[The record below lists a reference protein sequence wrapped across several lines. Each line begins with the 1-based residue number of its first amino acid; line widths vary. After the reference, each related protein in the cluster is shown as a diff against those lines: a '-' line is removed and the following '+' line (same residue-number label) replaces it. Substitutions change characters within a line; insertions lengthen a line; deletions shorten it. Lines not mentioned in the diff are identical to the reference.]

1 MDVTMATLTYPLRPH
16 ASRAEQELISYLEGL
31 RQESRI
37 AKEDTDL
44 QDADATMDAVRGT
57 QSPSPRGYPA
67 FRLNL
72 LADQVQRKTGLYTDA
87 RPVLEVV
94 SGNPTQK
101 DRCEL
106 LTKCL
111 MAVWDE
117 TTWQEQL
124 ARGLALGLQ
133 LGCNVGMM
141 AWDPVADHG
150 RGDLRP
156 RFYDPRAVWIDPA
169 VTAATQL
176 EQAEFVCTEEVRAL
190 GSLIEQFG
198 PRAENVKPDGAVSS
212 YPERPS
218 SERGVRSPAF
228 TEQGRRRRRGQ
239 RSTPGQV
246 PRAYCRHYWF
256 KDWPR
261 GSDGK
266 PQRYTRVGVDGQG
279 QPLLKA
285 TRRQIR
291 HVVVAGGAV
300 LVDEPNP
307 YWHQMYPI
315 EVLDWGVESDHL
327 WGTSEIK
334 HLRSAQSA
342 IERLA
347 SQMLRNA
354 TLMNNFKVVAD
365 MNALDPD
372 QWDSLTNRPAIILRK
387 RPNTQLAFESPPSL
401 PPYLFT
407 LMQFLVQAMDLIS
420 GMNDAAKGSG
430 SPSQSGVAVESLQIA
445 AQTVI
450 RLQAR
455 RLEAFIERLFQKAI
469 ACIYQYFTGD
479 RVLKI
484 FGPGLEVTTH
494 IFDRAVLTFG
504 LDGASIQEA
513 FRDYTLSIRPG
524 SSLNATRVQK
534 GVLAGNLYQ
543 MQLIPGVDVLKQVE
557 WSNPEETIVEARKD
571 MIARTQVMMAA
582 QAMGGA
588 QQPQGNLSR
597 SARGQSASR
606 QPASFPANAR

>member
-1 MDVTMATLTYPLRPH
+1 VATLTYPIRPQS
-16 ASRAEQELISYLEGL
+16 SRAEQELISYLEGL

-37 AKEDTDL
+37 AKEMTDL
-44 QDADATMDAVRGT
+44 QDADAQLDAVRGT
-57 QSPSPRGYPA
+57 QQPTPRGYPA
-67 FRLNL
+67 FSLNL

-87 RPVLEVV
+87 RPILEVV
-94 SGNPTQK
+94 SGNPTNK
-101 DRCEL
+101 ARCEL

-111 MAVWDE
+111 MALWDE

-141 AWDPVADHG
+141 AWDPLADHG

-169 VTAATQL
+169 VTQATQL

-198 PRAENVKPDGAVSS
+198 PRAEAVRADGAVST
-212 YPERPS
+212 YPERPAR
-218 SERGVRSPAF
+218 ERGLMSPGL
-228 TEQGRRRRRGQ
+228 TGPWRRRSRGQ
-239 RSTPGQV
+239 RTTPGQV

-266 PQRYTRVGVDGQG
+266 PQRYTRVGVDAQG
-279 QPLLKA
+279 QPILKSVQ
-285 TRRQIR
+285 RQIR

-307 YWHQMYPI
+307 YWHRMYPI

-354 TLMNNFKVVAD
+354 TLMNNLKVVAD
-365 MNALDPD
+365 MHALDPD
-372 QWDSLTNRPAIILRK
+372 QWDALSNRPAIILRK
-387 RPNTQLAFESPPSL
+387 RPNTQLEFQSPPSL

-420 GMNDAAKGSG
+420 GLNDATKGSG

-455 RLEAFIERLFQKAI
+455 RLEAFLERLFQKAI
-469 ACIYQYFTGD
+469 ACVYQYYTGE

-484 FGPGLEVTTH
+484 YGPGMQVTTH

-504 LDGASIQEA
+504 LDGASIEDA
-513 FRDYTLSIRPG
+513 FRDYTMSVRPG

-534 GVLAGNLYQ
+534 GVMAGNLYQ
-543 MQLIPGVDVLKQVE
+543 MQLLPGVDVLKAVE
-557 WSNPEETIVEARKD
+557 WQNPEETIDEARKD
-571 MIARTQVMMAA
+571 LIARTQVMMAA

-588 QQPQGNLSR
+588 GQQPQGGLQR
-597 SARGQSASR
+597 AARGQSASR
-606 QPASFPANAR
+606 TPSSFPASGG

>member
-1 MDVTMATLTYPLRPH
+1 MCGVATLTYPIRPQN
-16 ASRAEQELISYLEGL
+16 SRAEQELISYLEGL
-31 RQESRI
+31 RQESRV
-37 AKEDTDL
+37 AKEQTDL
-44 QDADATMDAVRGT
+44 QDADATLDAVRGT
-57 QSPSPRGYPA
+57 QAPTPRGYPA
-67 FRLNL
+67 FSLNL
-72 LADQVQRKTGLYTDA
+72 LADQVQRKAGLYTDA
-87 RPVLEVV
+87 RPILEVV
-94 SGNPTQK
+94 SGNPTNK
-101 DRCEL
+101 PRCEL

-111 MAVWDE
+111 MALWDE

-141 AWDPVADHG
+141 AWDPLADHG

-176 EQAEFVCTEEVRAL
+176 EQAEFVCTEEVRAI

-198 PRAENVKPDGAVSS
+198 PRAEGVRPDGTVSS
-212 YPERPS
+212 YPDRPAR
-218 SERGVRSPAF
+218 ERGVLSPGL
-228 TEQGRRRRRGQ
+228 TGTWRRRPRGQ
-239 RSTPGQV
+239 RSTQGQV

-266 PQRYTRVGVDGQG
+266 PQRYQRVGLDAQG
-279 QPLLKA
+279 QPILKSA
-285 TRRQIR
+285 RRQIR
-291 HVVVAGGAV
+291 HVVVAGGTV

-315 EVLDWGVESDHL
+315 EVLDWGVESEHL

-354 TLMNNFKVVAD
+354 TLMNNLKVVAD

-372 QWDSLTNRPAIILRK
+372 QWDALSNRPAIILRK
-387 RPNTQLAFESPPSL
+387 RPNTQLQFESPPSL

-407 LMQFLVQAMDLIS
+407 LVQFLVQAMDLIS
-420 GMNDAAKGSG
+420 GLNESTKGSG

-445 AQTVI
+445 AQTTI
-450 RLQAR
+450 RFQAR
-455 RLEAFIERLFQKAI
+455 RLEGFLERLFQKAI
-469 ACIYQYFTGD
+469 ACIYQFYTGE
-479 RVLKI
+479 RVLRI
-484 FGPGLEVTTH
+484 YGPGMELQTYL
-494 IFDRAVLTFG
+494 FDRAVLTFG
-504 LDGASIQEA
+504 LDGAEIQEA
-513 FRDYTLSIRPG
+513 FRDYAMTVRPG

-534 GVLAGNLYQ
+534 GVLAGNLFS
-543 MQLIPGVDVLKQVE
+543 MGLVPGVDVLKSVE
-557 WSNPEETIVEARKD
+557 WNNPEDTIQEARKD
-571 MIARTQVMMAA
+571 QIERTQVAMAA
-582 QAMGGA
+582 QAMGGGA
-588 QQPQGNLSR
+588 QPQGGLQR
-597 SARGQSASR
+597 AARGQSASR
-606 QPASFPANAR
+606 TPASFPATPG

>member
-1 MDVTMATLTYPLRPH
+1 MATLTYPIRPQG
-16 ASRAEQELISYLEGL
+16 SRAEAELISYLEGL

-37 AKEDTDL
+37 AKEQTDL
-44 QDADATMDAVRGT
+44 SEADAYLDAVRGT
-57 QSPSPRGYPA
+57 GPQQPRGYPA
-67 FRLNL
+67 FSLNL
-72 LADQVQRKTGLYTDA
+72 LADQVQRKAGLYTDA
-87 RPVLEVV
+87 RPILEVV
-94 SGNPTQK
+94 SGNPTNK
-101 DRCEL
+101 PRCEL

-111 MAVWDE
+111 MALWDE

-133 LGCNVGMM
+133 LGSNVGLMS
-141 AWDPVADHG
+141 WDPLADHG

-156 RFYDPRAVWIDPA
+156 RFYDPRAVWIDPS

-176 EQAEFVCTEEVRAL
+176 EQAEFVCTEEVRAVA
-190 GSLIEQFG
+190 SLLEQFG
-198 PRAENVKPDGAVSS
+198 PRAEGVKADGAVSS
-212 YPERPS
+212 YPERPGR
-218 SERGVRSPAF
+218 ERGVLSPGL
-228 TEQGRRRRRGQ
+228 TGPWRRRSRGQ

-246 PRAYCRHYWF
+246 PRAYCRHFWF

-266 PQRYTRVGVDGQG
+266 PQRYTRVGVDAQG
-279 QPLLKA
+279 QPIVKA

-300 LVDEPNP
+300 LVDEKNP
-307 YWHQMYPI
+307 YWHGLYPI
-315 EVLDWGVESDHL
+315 EVLDWGVETEHL
-327 WGTSEIK
+327 WGTSEVK
-334 HLRSAQSA
+334 QLRSAQGA

-354 TLMNNFKVVAD
+354 TLMNNMKVVGD

-372 QWDSLTNRPAIILRK
+372 QWDALTNRPAIIIRK
-387 RPNTQLAFESPPSL
+387 RPNTQMAFEAPPSL

-407 LMQFLVQAMDLIS
+407 LMTFLVQSLDLIS
-420 GMNDAAKGSG
+420 GLNDAARGSG

-455 RLEAFIERLFQKAI
+455 RLESFLERLFQKAI
-469 ACIYQYFTGD
+469 ACIYQYYTGE

-484 FGPGLEVTTH
+484 YGPGMELQTY

-504 LDGASIQEA
+504 LQGAEIEAA
-513 FRDYTLSIRPG
+513 FRDFSLSVKPG
-524 SSLNATRVQK
+524 SSLNATRIQK

-557 WSNPEETIVEARKD
+557 WAYPEETIQEARKD
-571 MIARTQVMMAA
+571 LIERTQVAMAA

-588 QQPQGNLSR
+588 QQPQGGLQRAAS
-597 SARGQSASR
+597 GQSASR
-606 QPASFPANAR
+606 QPASFPASSLGG